1 MAPAADGGANQ
12 IIADLYTSHA
22 LDLLRVEAG
31 ERRRIRELL
40 TDLEAELVA
49 QLAKVDPTGVQR
61 ESYRVQRLEKLLAQ
75 VKDTIAASY
84 RAASQELG
92 GELAELAEIEA
103 EFAVRTLNGAT
114 ELELFSGLLTRSQAR
129 ALIGEVL
136 VMGAPVS
143 EWWSRQAGDTL
154 QRFTDAMRLG
164 IAQGETSADLIRR
177 IRGGTKNGEP
187 VVGFMDIS
195 RRNADSLVRAATQAI
210 AERAKEY
217 VYEAN
222 ADLLAAVV
230 WTSTLDSRTT
240 VQCMVRDGLRYTP
253 VEHKPIGHAVPWLS
267 GPGNLHWG
275 CRSTSRPETKS
286 WREMGIDVD
295 DLPPATRASVN
306 GQVAADTTLEG
317 WLQRQPRDVQDAA
330 LGVGR
335 ADLWRDGKI
344 SFRDLI
350 DANGRELSLAELR
363 ARMGAAT
370 FKPSIM
376 TDADLAHYERVLE
389 RGRKS
394 NTEHLSAYDIETGRQ
409 WTSSGSANFVS
420 LPEVMAAE
428 VTRGKPRFVIHH
440 NHPSSRSFSPQDF
453 SAVGT
458 YQGIKTLYAH
468 GHDGSIYRAD
478 RTGSFSAEIL
488 RQANNAVAAPFIEY
502 EKEFAS
508 NADRMT
514 LFAHMQALWLNER
527 GYISYTYELGSE
539 ISAAYERNKAI
550 IDSIA
555 ETFR

>member
-31 ERRRIRELL
+31 ERRRIRKLL

-84 RAASQELG
+84 RAASQELS

-295 DLPPATRASVN
+295 DLPPATRASIN
-306 GQVAADTTLEG
+306 GQVAADTTFEG
-317 WLQRQPRDVQDAA
+317 WLQRQPKDLQDAA

-363 ARMGAAT
+363 AR
-370 FKPSIM
+370 I
-376 TDADLAHYERVLE
+376 
-389 RGRKS
+389 
-394 NTEHLSAYDIETGRQ
+394 
-409 WTSSGSANFVS
+409 
-420 LPEVMAAE
+420 
-428 VTRGKPRFVIHH
+428 
-440 NHPSSRSFSPQDF
+440 
-453 SAVGT
+453 
-458 YQGIKTLYAH
+458 
-468 GHDGSIYRAD
+468 
-478 RTGSFSAEIL
+478 
-488 RQANNAVAAPFIEY
+488 
-502 EKEFAS
+502 
-508 NADRMT
+508 
-514 LFAHMQALWLNER
+514 
-527 GYISYTYELGSE
+527 
-539 ISAAYERNKAI
+539 
-550 IDSIA
+550 
-555 ETFR
+555 